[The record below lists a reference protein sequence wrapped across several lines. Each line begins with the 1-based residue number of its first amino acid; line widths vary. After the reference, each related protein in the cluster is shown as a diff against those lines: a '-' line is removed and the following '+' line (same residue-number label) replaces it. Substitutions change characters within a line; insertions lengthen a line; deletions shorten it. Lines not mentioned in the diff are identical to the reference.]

1 MLLLETGL
9 ADSNDTET
17 LQEWLKLGKASPQ
30 KLAEKIGIE
39 WLDLLTIP
47 ILTFEKNNPTAFI
60 EKHLELLQHEAQLH
74 IDSMHDLPQ
83 FRTGSIQ
90 FMAMALLVAKS
101 VGANPEELAELWIA
115 TAREHGAKG

>member
-1 MLLLETGL
+1 
-9 ADSNDTET
+9 
-17 LQEWLKLGKASPQ
+17 
-30 KLAEKIGIE
+30 
-39 WLDLLTIP
+39 
-47 ILTFEKNNPTAFI
+47 
-60 EKHLELLQHEAQLH
+60 
-74 IDSMHDLPQ
+74 MHDLPQ